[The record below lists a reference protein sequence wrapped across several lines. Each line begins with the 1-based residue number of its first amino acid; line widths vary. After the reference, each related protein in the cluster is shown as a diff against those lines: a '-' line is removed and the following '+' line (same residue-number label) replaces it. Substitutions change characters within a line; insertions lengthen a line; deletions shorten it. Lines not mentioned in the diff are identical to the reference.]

1 VSSGPSGSTS
11 PARGGMWEI
20 SVGRL
25 ADPARVRGYREVS
38 GD

>member
-1 VSSGPSGSTS
+1 
-11 PARGGMWEI
+11 MWEI